1 MMRRVAM
8 VAFVLALCTR
18 TLSAAANGHGSV
30 YVTTLPPGATV
41 WMDGRY
47 IGETPLFIDD
57 VAPGHHVV
65 LLTRSGWQPVST
77 GTDVNVG
84 AVGYVSAVLAQNA
97 PAHTGGTV
105 AKGMLQIRDAQGAKV
120 WVDGDAI
127 ASFDQPQA
135 LTAGQHILAVARG
148 TQRVA
153 SSFHIYP
160 DTTTSISLAIPAQSQ
175 ATTPGNDDVLGALQ
189 DYVPPNDFVVNGDDI
204 TIHYHGLEV
213 ECAVGSLTY
222 TLNGKPQSLSVAP
235 AMVGEKP
242 YLPMSLLQRLSK
254 GPT

>member
-1 MMRRVAM
+1 MMRRIAM
-8 VAFVLALCTR
+8 FALVLGLCTR
-18 TLSAAANGHGSV
+18 TWCAAANGHGSI

-47 IGETPLFIDD
+47 VGETPLFIDD
-57 VAPGHHVV
+57 VVPGHHVV

-84 AVGYVSAVLAQNA
+84 AVGYVTAVLAQNA
-97 PAHTGGTV
+97 PAHATGTL
-105 AKGMLQIRDAQGAKV
+105 AKGTLQIRDAQGAQV
-120 WVDGDAI
+120 WVDGA
-127 ASFDQPQA
+127 AVTSFDQPQTLA
-135 LTAGQHILAVARG
+135 AGQHILAVARG
-148 TQRVA
+148 RQRTA

-160 DTTTSISLAIPAQSQ
+160 DTRTSISLAAAAQSQ
-175 ATTPGNDDVLGALQ
+175 ATALGNDDELGALQ

-213 ECAVGSLTY
+213 ECAVGSLSY
-222 TLNGKPQSLSVAP
+222 TLNGKPGSLSVAP
-235 AMVGEKP
+235 AMVGDKA
-242 YLPMSLLQRLSK
+242 YLPLSLLQRLAK